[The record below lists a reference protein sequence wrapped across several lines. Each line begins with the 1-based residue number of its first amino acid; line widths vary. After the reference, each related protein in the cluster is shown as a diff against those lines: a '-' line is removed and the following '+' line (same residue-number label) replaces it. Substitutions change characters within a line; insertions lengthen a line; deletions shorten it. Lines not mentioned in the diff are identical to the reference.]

1 MEGDLKSQTGVT
13 NVVPPSCKAKLQ
25 CLTPLKRLS
34 ETRFQYGIN
43 SCVQLGAKHKI
54 EDISYREILL
64 QELPRFHVV
73 ECHSRNSF
81 HASVGGHSAR
91 DSLLLNHG
99 ITRKG
104 GQFLTC
110 SASLRKGQREIHTSK
125 GVNMWHSNSDKYL
138 YCQKNQSKNFY

>member
-99 ITRKG
+99 ITRQG

-110 SASLRKGQREIHTSK
+110 SASLQKRCCAL
-125 GVNMWHSNSDKYL
+125 VNCYMDR
-138 YCQKNQSKNFY
+138 